1 MPDTRPETRVK
12 RYADLTGNR
21 KRVRIKSRTDNNEAI
36 EYCSDV
42 ILGMQVSGLSDGTS
56 ESIKTDNKT
65 KIEEEKQKLVRN
77 VEVVVLKNR
86 NGKTGG
92 RVQLK
97 YDAKFNYLRKAPKQP
112 Q

>member
-42 ILGMQVSGLSDGTS
+42 ILGMQVTGLCDGSTDKA
-56 ESIKTDNKT
+56 KTDNKAI
-65 KIEEEKQKLVRN
+65 IEKEKQKNNRR
-77 VEVVVLKNR
+77 VEVVILKNR
-86 NGKTGG
+86 NGRTGG
-92 RVQLK
+92 HVNLD
-97 YDAKFNYLRKAPKQP
+97 YDARFNYMRKALSV
-112 Q
+112 